1 MLKVEGST
9 VESSS
14 LTVRDYLTDWLAHM
28 RTRVR
33 ASTYDGYSF
42 LVQHHALPA
51 LGHLALGEVHPLHIQ
66 HVYARMTSPEY
77 GGPRG
82 QVSAKT
88 AGNLHR
94 VLRLAFSQAAA
105 WRLIDQNPAAA
116 AYPPRARPRELAVV
130 DQALALRLLEGT
142 AGTRLHLPSAIAI
155 STGMRRGEILGLRW
169 ADIDSERTVARV
181 NRSLQMSRAG
191 LCFEEPK
198 TRRSRRAVAL
208 PSFLRPYLDHQEA
221 DQGMRRERAGDA
233 WQGLDLVVDSGD
245 GGAWNPDTFSTRW
258 AEVLVARALPHVRFH
273 DLRHAH
279 ATFMLMQGVHP
290 KIVSERLGHSS
301 VGITL
306 DTYSHVLPT
315 MQTEAVRA
323 FDELFGQAKTPA
335 A

>member
-1 MLKVEGST
+1 MPKVEGST
-9 VESSS
+9 VEASS
-14 LTVRDYLTDWLAHM
+14 LTVGAYLSVWLDHM

-51 LGHLALGEVHPLHIQ
+51 LGHLALGEVQPLHIQ
-66 HVYARMTSPEY
+66 QVYARMTSPGY

-105 WRLIDQNPAAA
+105 WTLIDQNPAAA

-169 ADIDSERTVARV
+169 ADIDPERTVARV

-208 PSFLRPYLDHQEA
+208 PSFLRPYLDHQ
-221 DQGMRRERAGDA
+221 
-233 WQGLDLVVDSGD
+233 
-245 GGAWNPDTFSTRW
+245 
-258 AEVLVARALPHVRFH
+258 
-273 DLRHAH
+273 
-279 ATFMLMQGVHP
+279 
-290 KIVSERLGHSS
+290 
-301 VGITL
+301 
-306 DTYSHVLPT
+306 
-315 MQTEAVRA
+315 
-323 FDELFGQAKTPA
+323 
-335 A
+335 